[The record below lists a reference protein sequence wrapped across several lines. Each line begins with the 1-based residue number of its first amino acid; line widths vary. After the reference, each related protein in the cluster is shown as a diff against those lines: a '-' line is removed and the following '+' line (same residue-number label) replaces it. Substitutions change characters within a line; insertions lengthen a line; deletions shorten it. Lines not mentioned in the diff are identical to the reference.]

1 MRATDKERFLIK
13 LLGYKL
19 AKKEGNMYDTLI
31 ASGQAMSLIDF
42 YFFFLCSEKFPMEI
56 VSI

>member
-1 MRATDKERFLIK
+1 M
-13 LLGYKL
+13 LGYKL